1 MRVLRA
7 PAIAPLAP
15 DMDEQRVLTQ
25 VRTALIAALEARR
38 GLVAFSRLE
47 AVEMDQHARTVE
59 RGALDQIRGLLSNA
73 PVDSELQQVQT
84 RLGRMEEALQG
95 LAAQTNIQERSRAL
109 ERDDITWRAF
119 EDIAWLLGMR

>member
-84 RLGRMEEALQG
+84 RLRRMEEALQG

>member
-1 MRVLRA
+1 
-7 PAIAPLAP
+7 
-15 DMDEQRVLTQ
+15 MDEQSVLTQ
-25 VRTALIAALEARR
+25 VRTAVIAALEARR

-73 PVDSELQQVQT
+73 PVDPELQQVQT

>member
-1 MRVLRA
+1 
-7 PAIAPLAP
+7 
-15 DMDEQRVLTQ
+15 MDEQSVLTQ

-59 RGALDQIRGLLSNA
+59 RDALDQIRGLLPDA
-73 PVDSELQQVQT
+73 PADPQLQQVQT
-84 RLGRMEEALQG
+84 RLGRMEDGLQG
-95 LAAQTNIQERSRAL
+95 LAARTNIQERSRAL

>member
-73 PVDSELQQVQT
+73 PVDPELQQVQT